1 LFDFHEGNKA
11 DTDTMRCFSFDYTLS
26 QCNYGVRFNGPYG
39 VDHMIE
45 GLAKEIG
52 RRMESVAVKGSK
64 VTLKVKQRKEG
75 ASPPPKFLGHGSCHN
90 LSKSL
95 DTPDCMVTRDW
106 KVIHRLATTLFAELG
121 VPKEDIRGVGI
132 TLSKL
137 VSDDSVAFHPKES
150 KQSITN
156 WFSGKPAF
164 RELSNL
170 AADANFEDAARD
182 VGGRQLI
189 ANVRECHDDD
199 DEDDEIMVISS
210 PDVWDNTHTDDSPNH
225 KGLDGPLDDTVDLI
239 VLSEG
244 DPAYEIDLPPLSQ
257 IRMSQVRYLPTQMR
271 KQVESKM
278 ESRRELAKQPAEV
291 AGKMESRRELAKQ
304 PPKVAERGRLFDKQV
319 LAAYGHGVA
328 GKDPRFRQTNVKRMM
343 RLAAVKSGQES
354 LREASGESVSMTQ
367 LGSLPLEMQLQVA
380 NGDDYLVGN
389 LARGK
394 TFDDR
399 TDRKKAW
406 KPNVR
411 DSAETRERKIEKP
424 ASRAKPAPRHTL
436 SESDPQPIVSV
447 PRKAVRADPRA
458 FFRDNILPLTV
469 FMDENPE
476 AELEAVSFVVQF
488 LCLCLTEHGLSD
500 VARLLR
506 VIKNRGDAWSRDTL
520 TSVVQA
526 VNEKVEQIHGARL
539 DPEWLFPG

>member
-1 LFDFHEGNKA
+1 
-11 DTDTMRCFSFDYTLS
+11 
-26 QCNYGVRFNGPYG
+26 
-39 VDHMIE
+39 MIE

-64 VTLKVKQRKEG
+64 VTLKMKQRKEG

-95 DTPDCMVTRDW
+95 DTPDCVVTRDW
-106 KVIHRLATTLFAELG
+106 KVIHRLSTTLFAELG

-156 WFSGKPAF
+156 WFSGKPAY

-170 AADANFEDAARD
+170 AADTCFEDAARD

-189 ANVRECHDDD
+189 ANVRECHDDAD
-199 DEDDEIMVISS
+199 DDIMVISS
-210 PDVWDNTHTDDSPNH
+210 PDAWDNPGKDDSPNH
-225 KGLDGPLDDTVDLI
+225 KGLDEPLDDTAGFV

-257 IRMSQVRYLPTQMR
+257 IRMSQVEYLPTQMR

-278 ESRRELAKQPAEV
+278 ESRGESKMESRGESKMESRGELAKQPAEV
-291 AGKMESRRELAKQ
+291 AGKTESRRELAKQ
-304 PPKVAERGRLFDKQV
+304 PPEVAERGRLFDNRV
-319 LAAYGHGVA
+319 LAAYSHGVA
-328 GKDPRFRQTNVKRMM
+328 GKDPRFRQTDVKRMM

-367 LGSLPLEMQLQVA
+367 LGNLPLEMQLQVA

-424 ASRAKPAPRHTL
+424 APRAKPAPRPTL
-436 SESDPQPIVSV
+436 CEGDPPPVIIV

-476 AELEAVSFVVQF
+476 ADPEAVSFVIQF
-488 LCLCLTEHGLSD
+488 LCLCVTEHGLCD

-526 VNEKVEQIHGARL
+526 VNENVEQIHGARL

>member
-1 LFDFHEGNKA
+1 
-11 DTDTMRCFSFDYTLS
+11 
-26 QCNYGVRFNGPYG
+26 
-39 VDHMIE
+39 MIE
-45 GLAKEIG
+45 GLAKEVG
-52 RRMESVAVKGSK
+52 RRMESVGVKGSK

-75 ASPPPKFLGHGSCHN
+75 ALPAGKFLGHGSCHN

-95 DTPDCMVTRDW
+95 DTPDLIVTRDW
-106 KVIHRLATTLFAELG
+106 DAINRLCTTLFAELG
-121 VPKEDIRGVGI
+121 VPKEDVKGMGI

-137 VSDDSVAFHPKES
+137 VSDDSVAVNSKES

-156 WFSGKPAF
+156 WFSGKPAY

-170 AADANFEDAARD
+170 AADVNFEDAAQD
-182 VGGRQLI
+182 FGGRQLS
-189 ANVRECHDDD
+189 ANVRECHDD
-199 DEDDEIMVISS
+199 EDDEIMVMSS
-210 PDVWDNTHTDDSPNH
+210 PDVWDNPAIDDSPSR
-225 KGLDGPLDDTVDLI
+225 KGVEETLDDTTEII

-244 DPAYEIDLPPLSQ
+244 DPAYDIDLPPLSQ
-257 IRMSQVRYLPTQMR
+257 IRMSQVEYLPTQMR
-271 KQVESKM
+271 KQIESKM
-278 ESRRELAKQPAEV
+278 ESRRELAKEPADV
-291 AGKMESRRELAKQ
+291 TGKIENRRELAKQ
-304 PPKVAERGRLFDKQV
+304 PLQVAERGRLFDKQV
-319 LAAYGHGVA
+319 LAVYGHGVA
-328 GKDPRFRQTNVKRMM
+328 GKDSRFRQTDVKRMM

-389 LARGK
+389 FARDK

-406 KPNVR
+406 KPTTR
-411 DSAETRERKIEKP
+411 DSVETRERKFEKPVPRAKP
-424 ASRAKPAPRHTL
+424 ASRPAS
-436 SESDPQPIVSV
+436 SEGDPQPVISV

-476 AELEAVSFVVQF
+476 ADPEAASFVVQF
-488 LCLCLTEHGLSD
+488 LCLCVTEQGLSD

-520 TSVVQA
+520 TAVVQA
-526 VNEKVEQIHGARL
+526 VNEKVDQIHGARL
-539 DPEWLFPG
+539 DPEWLFPV